1 MRIERLGEGQ
11 EVIVRIAHLEREAA
25 VGEILVTVQQAVNPF
40 AGSGTQLALQQFDD
54 IGRKG
59 VVVIQVSGDQQLR
72 GGDFLPFRSHDTY
85 AVIVVRRFSVRLAA
99 CAAV

>member
-72 GGDFLPFRSHDTY
+72 GG
-85 AVIVVRRFSVRLAA
+85 IFSPSGRTTRTL
-99 CAAV
+99 

>member
-72 GGDFLPFRSHDTY
+72 GGSYR
-85 AVIVVRRFSVRLAA
+85 IFSPSGRTTRTL
-99 CAAV
+99 

>member
-1 MRIERLGEGQ
+1 MAVGNDGFGMRIERLGEGQ

-59 VVVIQVSGDQQLR
+59 VVVIKLVVISSF
-72 GGDFLPFRSHDTY
+72 GGFSSLPVARH
-85 AVIVVRRFSVRLAA
+85 VRCNRRA
-99 CAAV
+99 

>member
-1 MRIERLGEGQ
+1 MAVGNDGFGMRIERLGEGQ

-72 GGDFLPFRSHDTY
+72 GGGFSSLPVARH
-85 AVIVVRRFSVRLAA
+85 VRCNRRA
-99 CAAV
+99 